1 MPEHQCHNIE
11 PKNPRSDPVG
21 AERAGGDGEGADRLT
36 WTRSRRGGLSV
47 PSLYDEAITT
57 PGGDV
62 LTDVDEAAERLREI
76 LRAIEASAD
85 DAR

>member
-1 MPEHQCHNIE
+1 
-11 PKNPRSDPVG
+11 
-21 AERAGGDGEGADRLT
+21 LT